1 MARMPMNAPTHP
13 GRACSGRL
21 PGCRLGWSPLCAFPP
36 VILSGAR
43 NAESKDPVRCQPEAF
58 LLMPRRILR
67 LRRGALSLRMAEV
80 GVSRCARDDGE
91 RQRRLTAECEAPGKN
106 FRDCEEL
113 HAVYFWRPGIMLSTF
128 RQGLKMNPKNRF
140 RHRNSGKS
148 CHLSARGLREGK
160 GKGKGKGLA
169 LTFEGPEAA
178 GRGLPVGGYPVGSCP
193 VGGCPVGAS
202 LVGAIAFGNGT
213 RRPTAIATARTGMLV
228 GGNTSRLMM
237 TAAPAGGRT
246 RP

>member
-1 MARMPMNAPTHP
+1 MAPTRTCGAAKREHIWSSKCGRSGHGPNANERTHP
-13 GRACSGRL
+13 SGRACSGRL

-160 GKGKGKGLA
+160 GKGKGKGKGLA

-178 GRGLPVGGYPVGSCP
+178 RSGAARSARAWLAQSLSATGPEGRRLLRRRGRGC
-193 VGGCPVGAS
+193 S
-202 LVGAIAFGNGT
+202 LAGT
-213 RRPTAIATARTGMLV
+213 
-228 GGNTSRLMM
+228 
-237 TAAPAGGRT
+237 PAG
-246 RP
+246 

>member
-1 MARMPMNAPTHP
+1 
-13 GRACSGRL
+13 
-21 PGCRLGWSPLCAFPP
+21 
-36 VILSGAR
+36 
-43 NAESKDPVRCQPEAF
+43 
-58 LLMPRRILR
+58 MPRRILR

-160 GKGKGKGLA
+160 GKGKGLA

-178 GRGLPVGGYPVGSCP
+178 RSGAARSEATRSGAARSGAARSARAWLAQSLSATGPEGRRLLRRRGRGC
-193 VGGCPVGAS
+193 S
-202 LVGAIAFGNGT
+202 LAGT
-213 RRPTAIATARTGMLV
+213 
-228 GGNTSRLMM
+228 
-237 TAAPAGGRT
+237 PAG
-246 RP
+246 